1 MIKAVFLDIDG
12 TMVSF
17 NTHCVSDETKKSL
30 QEARKNGVKIFVAT
44 GRHRSD
50 IIHLD
55 DLEFDGYMSLNGA
68 YCWVGNRMVF
78 KKSIPQRDLKTFID
92 YVEKEPKISCFFV
105 EADRVTV
112 NFISEEVRQMIEL
125 VNFSPRTIVPVSELV
140 DREMFQLTA
149 FFPVEREPRIMEML
163 PGCFASR
170 WYPTFA
176 DIVVKGV
183 DKSIGIQKMSDY
195 FGFSKEE
202 VMAIGD
208 GGNDITM
215 IKYAGVGVAMGNA
228 SAEVKQ
234 IADYV
239 TATVDEDGIGMAL
252 RRYGVID

>member
-17 NTHCVSDETKKSL
+17 KTHRVSDETKKSL

-50 IIHLD
+50 IIHFD

-68 YCWVGNRMVF
+68 YCWVGPQTVF
-78 KKSIPQRDLKTFID
+78 KKNIPQKDVITFID
-92 YVEKEPKISCFFV
+92 YIEKEPKIPCFFV

-112 NFISEEVRQMIEL
+112 NFINEEVRRMIEL
-125 VNFSPRTIVPVSELV
+125 VNFSPRTVVPVSELV
-140 DREMFQLTA
+140 DKEIFQLTA
-149 FFPVEREPRIMEML
+149 FFPVEREPGIMELL
-163 PGCFASR
+163 PDCSASR

-183 DKSIGIQKMSDY
+183 DKSIGIQKMCDY
-195 FGFSKEE
+195 FGFLKEE

-215 IKYAGVGVAMGNA
+215 IKYAGAGVAMGNA
-228 SAEVKQ
+228 DDEVKQ

-239 TATVDEDGIGMAL
+239 TATVDEDGVGKAL
-252 RRYGVID
+252 KQYGVIE